1 MHIYFY
7 LVALH
12 RELSN
17 YIIMKLS
24 EVKDNSACIY
34 KLTFPDGKSYV
45 GQTKDL
51 YGRVKLYI
59 SNYEQGKQTGVDRII
74 SEFGLDEIEID
85 VLCRI
90 VNLPEVEE
98 RLCLNILEIHYIKEL
113 GTLSPNGYN
122 TSYGGEIFG
131 IQPELFAYGS
141 DAVKNYYRGNSKAVL
156 RYNLDGSFDKE
167 YASISEAS
175 YDTGISED
183 KIRAAIKKHKSLHGS
198 FILCRKRGLE
208 IPERLSVEQYD
219 IVKKKKVV
227 TEVVVKTKEY
237 TRYVIS
243 PCLLYDADGNFV
255 AEYKYKSDAIKAFN
269 MGKNV
274 NYGIYRNGFIMYK
287 KPEDG
292 KYPLKIEPQEE
303 ACKKILGDY
312 YKPLSECDDVLVV
325 KKVRKKSKLGLD
337 FPIVQMSLSGKLVA
351 YFDSIRDAAQITGI
365 PYSGI
370 YACVNGK
377 TKKSN
382 GYVWKKI
389 EE

>member
-1 MHIYFY
+1 
-7 LVALH
+7 
-12 RELSN
+12 
-17 YIIMKLS
+17 MKLS

-34 KLTFPDGKSYV
+34 KLTFPDGKCYV
-45 GQTKDL
+45 GQTKNL
-51 YGRVKLYI
+51 LNRVNLYI
-59 SNYEQGKQTGVDRII
+59 RNHENGSKSGVHSVI
-74 SEFGLDEIEID
+74 SKFGLEDIDIE

-113 GTLSPNGYN
+113 GTLSPNG
-122 TSYGGEIFG
+122 

-141 DAVKNYYRGNSKAVL
+141 EAIKNYYRGNSKAVL

-167 YASISEAS
+167 YASIGEAA

-183 KIRAAIKKHKSLHGS
+183 KIRAAIKKRQSLHGS

-208 IPERLSVEQYD
+208 IPERLSVEQYN
-219 IVKKKKVV
+219 IVKKQKVV

-255 AEYKYKSDAIKAFN
+255 AEYKYKSDALKAFN

-312 YKPLSECDDVLVV
+312 YKPLSECDDVIVV
-325 KKVRKKSKLGLD
+325 KKVRKTSKLGLD

-351 YFDSIRDAAQITGI
+351 YFDSIRDAAKITGFS
-365 PYSGI
+365 YSGI

-377 TKKSN
+377 TKKSK

-389 EE
+389 EK

>member
-1 MHIYFY
+1 
-7 LVALH
+7 
-12 RELSN
+12 
-17 YIIMKLS
+17 MKLS

-34 KLTFPDGKSYV
+34 KLTFPDGKCYV
-45 GQTKDL
+45 GQTKNLLNRVNL
-51 YGRVKLYI
+51 YVRNHGHRSL
-59 SNYEQGKQTGVDRII
+59 SGVDSVI
-74 SEFGLDEIEID
+74 SEFGLEDIEID
-85 VLCRI
+85 VLCR
-90 VNLPEVEE
+90 VVGMSEVEE
-98 RLCLNILEIHYIKEL
+98 RLCLNILEIYYIKEL
-113 GTLSPNGYN
+113 NTLRPNGYN
-122 TSYGGEIFG
+122 TSYGGEIFC

-167 YASISEAS
+167 YASIGEAA

-183 KIRAAIKKHKSLHGS
+183 KIRSAIKKRKSLHGS

-208 IPERLSVEQYD
+208 IPERLSVEQYN
-219 IVKKKKVV
+219 IVKRQKVV
-227 TEVVVKTKEY
+227 TEVVVKKKEY

-255 AEYKYKSDAIKAFN
+255 AEYKYKSDALKAFN

-274 NYGIYRNGFIMYK
+274 NYGVYRNGFIMYK

-292 KYPLKIEPQEE
+292 NYPLKIEPQSE

-325 KKVRKKSKLGLD
+325 NKVRKKSKLGLD

-351 YFDSIRDAAQITGI
+351 YFDSIRDAAKATGI

-377 TKKSN
+377 TKKSK
-382 GYVWKKI
+382 GFVWKKI
-389 EE
+389 E

>member
-1 MHIYFY
+1 
-7 LVALH
+7 
-12 RELSN
+12 
-17 YIIMKLS
+17 MKLS

-45 GQTKDL
+45 GQTKNL
-51 YGRVKLYI
+51 LNRVNLYI
-59 SNYEQGKQTGVDRII
+59 RNHGNGRQSGVDGVI
-74 SEFGLDEIEID
+74 SEFGLEAIEIE
-85 VLCRI
+85 VLCR
-90 VNLPEVEE
+90 VVGMSEVEE
-98 RLCLNILEIHYIKEL
+98 RLCLNILEIYYIKEL
-113 GTLSPNGYN
+113 NTLRPNGYN

-141 DAVKNYYRGNSKAVL
+141 EAVKNYYRGNSKAVL

-167 YASISEAS
+167 YASIGEAA

-183 KIRAAIKKHKSLHGS
+183 KIRAAIKKHQSLHGS

-208 IPERLSVEQYD
+208 IPERLSVEQYN
-219 IVKKKKVV
+219 IVKKQKVV

-243 PCLLYDADGNFV
+243 PCLLYDADGNFI
-255 AEYKYKSDAIKAFN
+255 AEYKYKSDALKAFN

-287 KPEDG
+287 KPNDG

-312 YKPLSECDDVLVV
+312 YKPLSECDDVIVA
-325 KKVRKKSKLGLD
+325 KKVRKTSKLGLD

-351 YFDSIRDAAQITGI
+351 YFDSIRDAAKITGFS
-365 PYSGI
+365 YSGI

-377 TKKSN
+377 TRKSK

-389 EE
+389 EK